1 MPVALSFLAGVSVM
15 MKAFRY
21 FTMVLAVIIMVG
33 EIYRSIGDGRHIM
46 FVLDDIFLGLAM
58 FFSALWFTKDTA
70 PKRAFFAA
78 SWGAAAGGM
87 YGSFF
92 GKLLST
98 APINSG
104 NFSPAFLTTIIGVI
118 FAITILGIILAIRLP
133 YKD

>member
-1 MPVALSFLAGVSVM
+1 

-21 FTMVLAVIIMVG
+21 FTMGLAILIMAG
-33 EIYRSIGDGRHIM
+33 EVYRSIGDGRHIM
-46 FVLDDIFLGLAM
+46 FVVDDVFLGLAM

-92 GKLLST
+92 GKLLSEN
-98 APINSG
+98 PINSG
-104 NFSPAFLTTIIGVI
+104 NLNSTFLTAIIGVF
-118 FAITILGIILAIRLP
+118 FAISILGIILSIRLP
-133 YKD
+133 YGVER